1 MVAKQLG
8 QEKQE
13 PARNMMVP
21 HSQMGASVVTTGAMA
36 EKDAEEA
43 GASAEVATGAEEI
56 TGVGPVG

>member
-1 MVAKQLG
+1 
-8 QEKQE
+8 
-13 PARNMMVP
+13 MMVP